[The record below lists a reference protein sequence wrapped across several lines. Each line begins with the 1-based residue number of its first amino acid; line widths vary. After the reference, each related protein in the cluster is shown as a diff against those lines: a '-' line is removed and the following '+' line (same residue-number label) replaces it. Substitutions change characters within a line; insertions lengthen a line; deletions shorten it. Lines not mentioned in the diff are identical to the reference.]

1 MLILYD
7 VLESLDVS
15 FSDSVKLVAGRLQ
28 LVAGRLV
35 HVAVVTSLA
44 RP

>member
-7 VLESLDVS
+7 VLESLDVP

-35 HVAVVTSLA
+35 AVLYVQ
-44 RP
+44 